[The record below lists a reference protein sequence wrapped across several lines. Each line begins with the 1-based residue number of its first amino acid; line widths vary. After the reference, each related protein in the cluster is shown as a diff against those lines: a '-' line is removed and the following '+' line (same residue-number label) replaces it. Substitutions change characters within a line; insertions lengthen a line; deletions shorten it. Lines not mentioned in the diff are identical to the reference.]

1 MLCTNTRLFVKSI
14 LEPGTQRQAP
24 KCPGVKVL
32 GVQGWMGTD
41 PWQGS
46 GKGKSGCAQCSRG
59 RAGLAS
65 KCGLQSHGSQ
75 KGGLGT

>member
-46 GKGKSGCAQCSRG
+46 GKGKSGCAQCSR
-59 RAGLAS
+59 
-65 KCGLQSHGSQ
+65 
-75 KGGLGT
+75 